1 MPIYTLNIPKDLTII
16 SHNPVQAKSKEV
28 EIGGVVKEHE
38 LGL

>member
-1 MPIYTLNIPKDLTII
+1 MPIYTLNIPKDLVIV
-16 SHNPVQAKSKEV
+16 SHNLVKAKSKDV